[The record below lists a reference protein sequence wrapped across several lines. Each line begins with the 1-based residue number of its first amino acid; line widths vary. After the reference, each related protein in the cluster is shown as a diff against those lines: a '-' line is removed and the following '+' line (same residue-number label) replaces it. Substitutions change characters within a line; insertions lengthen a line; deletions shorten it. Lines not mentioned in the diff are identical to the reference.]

1 MESNNGLKGKVVLIT
16 GPAGNLG
23 SAVVDR
29 FYKNSSSLVLLDYRE
44 DRLNNI
50 FPQLGNSPD
59 HLLISAI
66 DLTDYSLVESAVTQA
81 IDHFGRIDILIHT
94 AGGFRMGEKV
104 HEISEEAWD
113 QLMDLNVRTLLNISK
128 AVIPHMISKN
138 AGKIVTIGARPALSG
153 KAKMGSYSVAK
164 TAVLRLTESMSAEL
178 KSQGININCIL
189 PGTIDTP
196 GNRKAMPD
204 ADTSKWVSPDSL
216 AEVIAFLS
224 SEAAKD
230 IHGAA
235 IPVYGA

>member
-1 MESNNGLKGKVVLIT
+1 MESNFEFNGKVVLIT

-23 SAVVDR
+23 SAVVGS
-29 FYKNSSSLVLLDYRE
+29 FISKGASLVLLDHRE

-66 DLTDYSLVESAVTQA
+66 DLTEYSLVESAVTQA
-81 IDHFGRIDILIHT
+81 IEHFGQIDILIHT

-104 HEISEEAWD
+104 HEISEESWD
-113 QLMDLNVRTLLNISK
+113 QLMSLNVRTLLNISK

-153 KAKMGSYSVAK
+153 KAKMGSYSAAK

-178 KSQGININCIL
+178 KSQGINVNCVL
-189 PGTIDTP
+189 PGTINTP
-196 GNRKAMPD
+196 DNRKAMPD
-204 ADTSKWVSPDSL
+204 ADTSKWVSLDSL
-216 AEVIAFLS
+216 AEVIIFLS
-224 SEAAKD
+224 SKAAKD